1 MVPDFSL
8 KRNIQSLE
16 MDLKRQQK
24 SFLQKSDATHEIL
37 DETYTLKREIALL
50 KRDLSIAVIQKDKAQ
65 NNVRLRERNAVKHK
79 RKSAWSRSWGA
90 ECSTIDG

>member
-8 KRNIQSLE
+8 KRNIQSLKT
-16 MDLKRQQK
+16 DLKRQQK

-37 DETYTLKREIALL
+37 DETYTLKRKIALL
-50 KRDLSIAVIQKDKAQ
+50 KHDLSIAVIQKDKAQ
-65 NNVRLRERNAVKHK
+65 NDVHLRERKVVKHK
-79 RKSAWSRSWGA
+79 RKSAWNRSWGA